1 MNLHNEIY
9 LGSNQRKSL
18 FDLEIPE
25 KWNQEMI
32 IFVHGFMGF
41 KDWGAWDL
49 VQHFFVSKGY
59 GFAKFNLSHN
69 GGTESNGI
77 DFPDIV
83 AFAENTYSKEIAD
96 IQLFRKH
103 IMTLVNP
110 VTISMIGHSRGGA
123 CALLHAK
130 HHPVNRLI
138 LWAAICDI
146 GSRFPKGIEL
156 EDWKK
161 TGVRYILN
169 ARTQQELPQNY
180 TLYEDFIMNEQLLN
194 IEAAARVSTSPILV
208 IHGSSDKSVPMEE
221 GKQIARWSGSAIEI
235 IEGADHVFGAMHP
248 WEKPEMPIQLASV
261 CDKSLTFLTR

>member
-1 MNLHNEIY
+1 
-9 LGSNQRKSL
+9 
-18 FDLEIPE
+18 
-25 KWNQEMI
+25 
-32 IFVHGFMGF
+32 
-41 KDWGAWDL
+41 
-49 VQHFFVSKGY
+49 
-59 GFAKFNLSHN
+59 
-69 GGTESNGI
+69 
-77 DFPDIV
+77 
-83 AFAENTYSKEIAD
+83 
-96 IQLFRKH
+96 
-103 IMTLVNP
+103 
-110 VTISMIGHSRGGA
+110 MIGHSRGGA

-261 CDKSLTFLTR
+261 CDKSLAFLTR